1 MSSMSS
7 MFTLSR
13 FWFCWF
19 KRLLIAHNFDLG
31 SYYKTT
37 YMFNAWANEIL
48 STHQILNF
56 LCPIPTRLTPNENA
70 PLSIYS
76 LPVHK
81 LSVASL
87 CCVTAIHFLFVFKV
101 VFKAIT
107 SSLLIIKLYNA
118 FSFSNHALYAW
129 NEVCLAHYSVTLLLK
144 QILFL
149 CGCGLYFWLDFI
161 PLSFS
166 FFSSFFVFFF
176 FSTKIFSLC
185 PSLFLP
191 LSLYSSLSLTRS
203 GSPSISHPSLF
214 PFTVNQI
221 STSSQWKQFEQCNI
235 WIKSIEKRRKHKYWK
250 HSIWSLFW
258 IKQNRFPGNA
268 VFKSLRASFA
278 LPSFHQMFY
287 LN

>member
-129 NEVCLAHYSVTLLLK
+129 NEVCLAHYSVTVLLK

-149 CGCGLYFWLDFI
+149 CGGGLSFWLDFI

-166 FFSSFFVFFF
+166 FSFFVFFLFLFSSFFVFLF
-176 FSTKIFSLC
+176 FSTKHSVYLFSLC

-191 LSLYSSLSLTRS
+191 LSLSLFITLSISLSLALALPL
-203 GSPSISHPSLF
+203 SPTPLSSHLLSIRF
-214 PFTVNQI
+214 Q
-221 STSSQWKQFEQCNI
+221 SQANENNLSNVIFELKASRN
-235 WIKSIEKRRKHKYWK
+235 KENTSIE
-250 HSIWSLFW
+250 SI
-258 IKQNRFPGNA
+258 
-268 VFKSLRASFA
+268 
-278 LPSFHQMFY
+278 
-287 LN
+287 